1 MSADSAAM
9 SFPVSSLPGAAFVL
23 IPLLLAALFM
33 TGVIVT
39 SRRAGASR
47 EATLRTALLA
57 GVGTCAWMAVTW
69 AAASSGALRQWDRR
83 PPPLVFLVIGV
94 VTLSLSIAF
103 SSIGR
108 RLATFLPLWLLV
120 GVQGFR
126 LPLELAMHAMYERGV
141 MPGVMSYSGRN
152 FDVVTGASAIV
163 VAIATAAGLCGRRL
177 VLLWNVVGLLLLVNV
192 VTIAILATPMVRY
205 FGDRELNVWVTY
217 PPFVWLPAVMVLA
230 ALAGQ
235 LLIFRAL
242 RAPRTPAAS
251 QRPAAGQVSR

>member
-1 MSADSAAM
+1 MT
-9 SFPVSSLPGAAFVL
+9 FPVSSLPVGAFVL
-23 IPLLLAALFM
+23 IPLLLAALFL
-33 TGVIVT
+33 TGVVV
-39 SRRAGASR
+39 SSFRAGATR
-47 EATLRTALLA
+47 AATIRTALLVA
-57 GVGTCAWMAVTW
+57 LGTLVWMAVTW

-94 VTLSLSIAF
+94 LALSLSIAF
-103 SSIGR
+103 SGVGR
-108 RLATFLPLWLLV
+108 RLADLLPLWVLV

-141 MPGVMSYSGRN
+141 MPEVMSYSGRN

-163 VAIATAAGLCGRRL
+163 VATVTAAGLGGRRL
-177 VLLWNVVGLLLLVNV
+177 VLVWNVVGLLLLVNV
-192 VTIAILATPMVRY
+192 VTLAILATPMVRY

-230 ALAGQ
+230 ALAGH

-242 RAPRTPAAS
+242 RGPQPLAAS
-251 QRPAAGQVSR
+251 QRPAAAEQASR